1 MSIKTVLTD
10 EIVDEVKELNKMS
23 LGTDEYRHAVDG
35 ISKLAEKAI
44 ELERLEQEHRDKVE
58 SRNLE
63 NDLKLMQMAEDRK
76 DRRVKNGLTAAGIV
90 LPLGATIWGVLKS
103 LKFEET
109 GSVSTIVGRDLIK
122 KLLPKLK

>member
-1 MSIKTVLTD
+1 MSIKTALTD
-10 EIVDEVKELNKMS
+10 EVMTEVKELNKMT
-23 LGTDEYRHAVDG
+23 LGTDEYRVTVEG

-44 ELERLEQEHRDKVE
+44 ELERLEQERKEKVE

-63 NDLKLMQMAEDRK
+63 NDLKLMQLAEDRK

-109 GSVSTIVGRDLIK
+109 GSVSSIVGRDLIK
-122 KLLPKLK
+122 KLLPRLK

>member
-1 MSIKTVLTD
+1 MSIKTALTD
-10 EIVDEVKELNKMS
+10 EVMTEVKELNKMT
-23 LGTDEYRHAVDG
+23 LGTDEYRVTVEG

-44 ELERLEQEHRDKVE
+44 ELERLEQERKEKVE

-63 NDLKLMQMAEDRK
+63 NDLKLMQLAEDRK

-109 GSVSTIVGRDLIK
+109 GSVSSIVGRDLIK
-122 KLLPKLK
+122 KLLLRLK

>member
-1 MSIKTVLTD
+1 MSIKTALTE
-10 EIVDEVKELNKMS
+10 EIMDEVKELNKMQV
-23 LGTDEYRHAVDG
+23 GTEEYRNAVDG
-35 ISKLAEKAI
+35 ISKLADKAI
-44 ELERLEQEHRDKVE
+44 ELERLEQEHKDKVE

-109 GSVSTIVGRDLIK
+109 GSVSSIVGRDLIK
-122 KLLPKLK
+122 KLLPRLK

>member
-1 MSIKTVLTD
+1 MSIKTALTD
-10 EIVDEVKELNKMS
+10 EVMDEVKELNKMQV
-23 LGTDEYRHAVDG
+23 GTEEYRIAVEG
-35 ISKLAEKAI
+35 ISKLADKAI
-44 ELERLEQEHRDKVE
+44 ELERLEQEHREKVE

-90 LPLGATIWGVLKS
+90 LPLSATIWGVLKS

-109 GSVSTIVGRDLIK
+109 GSVSSIVGRDLIK

>member
-1 MSIKTVLTD
+1 MSIKTALTE
-10 EIVDEVKELNKMS
+10 EIMDEVKELNKMQV
-23 LGTDEYRHAVDG
+23 GTEEYRHAVEG
-35 ISKLAEKAI
+35 ISKLADKAI
-44 ELERLEQEHRDKVE
+44 ELERLEQEHKDKVE

-109 GSVSTIVGRDLIK
+109 GSVSSIVGRDLIK
-122 KLLPKLK
+122 KLLPRLK